1 MNTTKQAKKRGRPFK
16 VKVSEPMPVVEET
29 SETITLDDNYVGSFL
44 VIMLCP
50 NKSWVG
56 VRMDGEKVLVRCH
69 ANRSDKLLGKTI
81 KVGIIKS
88 PDAEDFYEHIL

>member
-1 MNTTKQAKKRGRPFK
+1 MNTTKQTKKRGRPFK
-16 VKVSEPMPVVEET
+16 AKVLEPLPTTE
-29 SETITLDDNYVGSFL
+29 ETITLDDNYVGSFL

>member
-16 VKVSEPMPVVEET
+16 AKVLEPLPT
-29 SETITLDDNYVGSFL
+29 TDETITLDDNYVGSFL

-88 PDAEDFYEHIL
+88 LDAEDFYEHIL

>member
-1 MNTTKQAKKRGRPFK
+1 MNTKQAKKRGRPFK
-16 VKVSEPMPVVEET
+16 VKVSEPLPT
-29 SETITLDDNYVGSFL
+29 TGETITLDDNYVGSFL

-88 PDAEDFYEHIL
+88 QDAEDYYEHIL

>member
-16 VKVSEPMPVVEET
+16 AKVSEPLPT
-29 SETITLDDNYVGSFL
+29 TDETITLDDNYVGSFL

>member
-16 VKVSEPMPVVEET
+16 VKALEPLPTTEEI
-29 SETITLDDNYVGSFL
+29 ITLDDNYIGSFL

-88 PDAEDFYEHIL
+88 QDAEDFYEHIL

>member
-16 VKVSEPMPVVEET
+16 AKVLEPLPTTE
-29 SETITLDDNYVGSFL
+29 ETITLDDNYVGSFL

-50 NKSWVG
+50 NKNWVG

>member
-1 MNTTKQAKKRGRPFK
+1 MNTKQAKKRGRPFK
-16 VKVSEPMPVVEET
+16 VKVSEPLPT
-29 SETITLDDNYVGSFL
+29 TKETITLDDNYVGSFL

-50 NKSWVG
+50 NKSWVA

-88 PDAEDFYEHIL
+88 QDAEDYYEHIL

>member
-1 MNTTKQAKKRGRPFK
+1 MNTKQAKKRGRPFK
-16 VKVSEPMPVVEET
+16 VKVSEPLPET
-29 SETITLDDNYVGSFL
+29 KETITLDDNYVGSFL

-88 PDAEDFYEHIL
+88 QDAEDYYEHIL

>member
-16 VKVSEPMPVVEET
+16 AKVSEPLPTTE
-29 SETITLDDNYVGSFL
+29 ETITLDDNYVGSFL

>member
-1 MNTTKQAKKRGRPFK
+1 MKATKQAKKRGRPFK
-16 VKVSEPMPVVEET
+16 AKVSEPLPVTEET
-29 SETITLDDNYVGSFL
+29 NETITLDDNYVGSFL
-44 VIMLCP
+44 VVTLCP

>member
-16 VKVSEPMPVVEET
+16 AKVLEPLPT
-29 SETITLDDNYVGSFL
+29 TDETITLDDNYVGSFL

-50 NKSWVG
+50 NKNWVG

>member
-16 VKVSEPMPVVEET
+16 AKVLEPLLTTE
-29 SETITLDDNYVGSFL
+29 ETITLDDNYVGSFL

>member
-16 VKVSEPMPVVEET
+16 VRVSEPLPTTE
-29 SETITLDDNYVGSFL
+29 ETITLDDNYVGSFL

-88 PDAEDFYEHIL
+88 QDAEDYYEHIL

>member
-1 MNTTKQAKKRGRPFK
+1 MNTTKQVKKRGRPFK
-16 VKVSEPMPVVEET
+16 AKVLEPLPT
-29 SETITLDDNYVGSFL
+29 TDETITLDDNYVGSFL

>member
-16 VKVSEPMPVVEET
+16 AKVSEPLPVTE
-29 SETITLDDNYVGSFL
+29 ETITLDDNYVGSFL
-44 VIMLCP
+44 VVTLCP

>member
-16 VKVSEPMPVVEET
+16 AKVSEPLPT
-29 SETITLDDNYVGSFL
+29 TDETITLDDNYVGSFL

-50 NKSWVG
+50 NKNWVG

>member
-16 VKVSEPMPVVEET
+16 AKVLEPLPT
-29 SETITLDDNYVGSFL
+29 TDETITLDDNYVGSFL

-81 KVGIIKS
+81 IVGIIKS
-88 PDAEDFYEHIL
+88 PDAEDFYEHILCAT

>member
-16 VKVSEPMPVVEET
+16 VKASEPLPTTE
-29 SETITLDDNYVGSFL
+29 ETITLDDNYVGSFL

-50 NKSWVG
+50 NKSWVA

-88 PDAEDFYEHIL
+88 QDAEDYYEHIL

>member
-1 MNTTKQAKKRGRPFK
+1 MQITKQAKKRGRPSK
-16 VKVSEPMPVVEET
+16 LKTLEPTPIVEET
-29 SETITLDDNYVGSFL
+29 SKTITLDDNYVGSFL
-44 VIMLCP
+44 VVTLCP

-69 ANRSDKLLGKTI
+69 SNRSDKLLGKMI
-81 KVGIIKS
+81 KIGIIKS

>member
-16 VKVSEPMPVVEET
+16 VKALEPLPT
-29 SETITLDDNYVGSFL
+29 TKETITLDDNYVGSFL

-50 NKSWVG
+50 NKNWVA
-56 VRMDGEKVLVRCH
+56 VRMDGEKVLVKCH

-81 KVGIIKS
+81 KIGIIKS

>member
-16 VKVSEPMPVVEET
+16 AKVLEPLPT
-29 SETITLDDNYVGSFL
+29 TDGTITLDDNYVGSFL

>member
-16 VKVSEPMPVVEET
+16 AKVLEPLPT
-29 SETITLDDNYVGSFL
+29 TNETITLDDNYVGSFL

>member
-16 VKVSEPMPVVEET
+16 AKVLEPLPT
-29 SETITLDDNYVGSFL
+29 TDETITLDDNYVGSFL

>member
-1 MNTTKQAKKRGRPFK
+1 
-16 VKVSEPMPVVEET
+16 
-29 SETITLDDNYVGSFL
+29 
-44 VIMLCP
+44 MLCP

-88 PDAEDFYEHIL
+88 QDAEDFYEHIL

>member
-16 VKVSEPMPVVEET
+16 AKVLEPLPT
-29 SETITLDDNYVGSFL
+29 TKETITLDDNYVGSFL

-56 VRMDGEKVLVRCH
+56 VRIDGEKVLVRCH

>member
-1 MNTTKQAKKRGRPFK
+1 MKATKQAKKRGRPFK
-16 VKVSEPMPVVEET
+16 AKVLEPLPTTE
-29 SETITLDDNYVGSFL
+29 ETITLDDNYVGSFL